1 MLGGFA
7 EGRQRH
13 QPRAVQKANYPIR
26 EAREGNTRHLEAPRS
41 DGCSA
46 RQPGRAQREFDRRIR
61 PEDFPAYVLKVCG
74 HLGRQGL
81 RFEIQDVAEWVLTT
95 WPYCQAPG
103 RQATDCGREQ
113 LGIIGV
119 PRPNFW

>member
-1 MLGGFA
+1 MNVHDISP
-7 EGRQRH
+7 ET
-13 QPRAVQKANYPIR
+13 VQKAHDQAR
-26 EAREGNTRHLEAPRS
+26 KAREGHANDLEALRS
-41 DGCSA
+41 EGRSA
-46 RQPGRAQREFDRRIR
+46 RQLERAQREFDRRIR

-74 HLGRQGL
+74 HLDRQGV
-81 RFEIQDVAEWVLTT
+81 RFEVQGVAEWVLAT

-103 RQATDCGREQ
+103 RQATDYWREQ

>member
-1 MLGGFA
+1 M
-7 EGRQRH
+7 EGL
-13 QPRAVQKANYPIR
+13 PRTVNDIRPETVQKANGRIR
-26 EAREGNTRHLEAPRS
+26 EARERQTRHLEALRS
-41 DGCSA
+41 EGRSA
-46 RQPGRAQREFDRRIR
+46 RQLERAQREFDRRIR